1 MSVVRSFP
9 RAHESILDLKN
20 VIGINLWKEYCKT
33 EINITYLNA
42 YKMSIVTNQL

>member
-1 MSVVRSFP
+1 MVRSFS

-20 VIGINLWKEYCKT
+20 VIGVNLGKEYCKT